1 MTDAR
6 ERRRERHEA
15 TKESPSL
22 GKRVRALRI
31 PIAIFVVWA
40 AIVGFQV
47 AQAEG
52 LIGGEDPGCPGH
64 WHPVMSVYVNDQ
76 NVPFS
81 HPAFQQ
87 HGEGQAA
94 GFHVHDDSGVL
105 HFHPATE
112 RCIPLKAAMG
122 HLGMEVEKDA
132 FVLDGHH
139 ALAGS
144 YPINET
150 HTVRVFTKDWGADE
164 WKERSLSFLDKQ
176 PWNGQ
181 KILLTYG
188 DADAATIAAEEAA
201 VPDVPSNYEPQDA
214 NAFPVV
220 QFIAATSFA
229 IVAFMIWRSF
239 TRNA

>member
-15 TKESPSL
+15 NKESPSM
-22 GKRVRALRI
+22 GKRFKAYRVPLG
-31 PIAIFVVWA
+31 IFIIWA

-47 AQAEG
+47 AQAQG
-52 LIGGEDPGCPGH
+52 IIGGDDPGCPGH
-64 WHPVMSVYVNDQ
+64 WHPVMSVYVDGQ

-87 HGEGQAA
+87 HGEGEAA

-112 RCIPLKAAMG
+112 RCIPLKAAVG
-122 HLGMEVEKDA
+122 HLGMEVQKDA

-150 HTVRVFTKDWGADE
+150 HTVRIYTQDFGADE
-164 WKERSLSFLDKQ
+164 WEARSLSFLAKQ

-188 DADAATIAAEEAA
+188 DANQTVIQAQQAS
-201 VPDVPSNYEPQDA
+201 VPDVPANYEPQDTQE
-214 NAFPVV
+214 FPVV
-220 QFIAATSFA
+220 PVIAATVFA
-229 IVAFMIWRSF
+229 TVAFMVWRSF
-239 TRNA
+239 TRNV